1 MQLTRHA
8 IEKCAT
14 YGVDAAAVLSAIQGR
29 YGESNKPT
37 HSQSKKEEWAMDG
50 RKTMSLP
57 MQLRQMQQS
66 VDPDTGAILIRHP
79 LLRGLPDLVI
89 EGEGYT
95 LEFIGP
101 TLLCLDITDPGA
113 LGKLLAEPVKEQLP
127 AGL

>member
-1 MQLTRHA
+1 MRDL
-8 IEKCAT
+8 EGG
-14 YGVDAAAVLSAIQGR
+14 YGV
-29 YGESNKPT
+29 SNRPT
-37 HSQSKKEEWAMDG
+37 HSRSQKEERAVDG
-50 RKTMSLP
+50 RETMSLP

-66 VDPDTGAILIRHP
+66 VDPETGAILYRHP
-79 LLRGLPDLVI
+79 RLRGLPDLVI

-113 LGKLLAEPVKEQLP
+113 LGKLLAEAVKEQLP